1 MKYTKEAI
9 DTIYKALS
17 EGETQKRA
25 GELAGI
31 CEDTFI
37 EWKKNKPEFAE
48 LVKKAL
54 AEWNSKRVEKLEAS
68 LIKRAMG
75 YDAKET
81 KAELAPNPMGG
92 NPIIVKQTVTTKSVA
107 PDTAA
112 LIFALTNLAPDKW
125 KNRQDNRVE
134 HSGDVT
140 GLNIVVKSSEDAE
153 MINKLREK

>member
-1 MKYTKEAI
+1 MKYTKGAL

-48 LVKKAL
+48 LVKKAVG
-54 AEWNSKRVEKLEAS
+54 EWNDKKVQTLEAS
-68 LIKRAMG
+68 LIKRATG
-75 YDAKET
+75 YDVKET

-92 NPIIVKQTVTTKSVA
+92 NPIIVKHTVTTKSVA

-125 KNRQDNRVE
+125 KNRQDTRLE
-134 HSGDVT
+134 HT
-140 GLNIVVKSSEDAE
+140 GELTPLKVVVQNEEDKE
-153 MINKLREK
+153 LLMKLKDK